1 MPHSGLPLRLIV
13 TPALLRASSGPASVP
28 YPGRR
33 RVASRLRAS
42 LAPRPASPQPQP
54 RLSPSLARLSPRPRA
69 FGLEQDITR
78 PACLWAREGVWATR
92 ITSAKPA
99 AAPHPAPPP
108 RLLLTDLTRQDL
120 PSCLIPACHRD
131 SLSPLPDSA
140 PHPAPPQHPPCL
152 ACHLARVCPVSWPA
166 SASPARPVSAPSPPC
181 HPSPPLH
188 FLVSM
193 LMHLYTAGALQASR
207 QPNIGRTSCVV
218 WLPSSK
224 LISLKG
230 EMRPPCVA
238 GAAPTGEEVRNE
250 TSTPCAIISRSAIL
264 VYAVL
269 RSGAQFYAAVRS
281 GAQFYAAVRSGCA
294 ANTQWVRSHCAVGA
308 QWVRSGAQPLRTI
321 T

>member
-1 MPHSGLPLRLIV
+1 MGARRGLGDSHHFSQAR
-13 TPALLRASSGPASVP
+13 RCASS
-28 YPGRR
+28 
-33 RVASRLRAS
+33 
-42 LAPRPASPQPQP
+42 
-54 RLSPSLARLSPRPRA
+54 
-69 FGLEQDITR
+69 
-78 PACLWAREGVWATR
+78 C
-92 ITSAKPA
+92 PA
-99 AAPHPAPPP
+99 AAPHPDEPDP
-108 RLLLTDLTRQDL
+108 

-152 ACHLARVCPVSWPA
+152 ACHLARVRPVSWPA

-188 FLVSM
+188 FLVSL

-230 EMRPPCVA
+230 KMQPPCVA

-281 GAQFYAAVRSGCA
+281 GAQWCAVGSGAQLCAAVRS
-294 ANTQWVRSHCAVGA
+294 QYAVG
-308 QWVRSGAQPLRTI
+308 V
-321 T
+321 

>member
-1 MPHSGLPLRLIV
+1 MKTAREHNTAGHFSSPYPPCIPTRLRLAI
-13 TPALLRASSGPASVP
+13 PA
-28 YPGRR
+28 
-33 RVASRLRAS
+33 RLR
-42 LAPRPASPQPQP
+42 
-54 RLSPSLARLSPRPRA
+54 
-69 FGLEQDITR
+69 
-78 PACLWAREGVWATR
+78 
-92 ITSAKPA
+92 
-99 AAPHPAPPP
+99 
-108 RLLLTDLTRQDL
+108 
-120 PSCLIPACHRD
+120 
-131 SLSPLPDSA
+131 
-140 PHPAPPQHPPCL
+140 
-152 ACHLARVCPVSWPA
+152 PVSRPA
-166 SASPARPVSAPSPPC
+166 SASPSLPISAPYPDPLRLAIPARRPP
-181 HPSPPLH
+181 PH
-188 FLVSM
+188 FLVSR

-269 RSGAQFYAAVRS
+269 RSGAQFYAAVRN
-281 GAQFYAAVRSGCA
+281 GAQWCAVLRSCAQWCA

>member
-1 MPHSGLPLRLIV
+1 MRKHASKWVLLRKTAGHPGPSLPRLRLAI
-13 TPALLRASSGPASVP
+13 PA
-28 YPGRR
+28 RR
-33 RVASRLRAS
+33 
-42 LAPRPASPQPQP
+42 
-54 RLSPSLARLSPRPRA
+54 
-69 FGLEQDITR
+69 
-78 PACLWAREGVWATR
+78 
-92 ITSAKPA
+92 
-99 AAPHPAPPP
+99 PPP
-108 RLLLTDLTRQDL
+108 
-120 PSCLIPACHRD
+120 
-131 SLSPLPDSA
+131 
-140 PHPAPPQHPPCL
+140 
-152 ACHLARVCPVSWPA
+152 
-166 SASPARPVSAPSPPC
+166 
-181 HPSPPLH
+181 H

-193 LMHLYTAGALQASR
+193 LMHLYTAGALLASR

-281 GAQFYAAVRSGCA
+281 GAQWCAVLRSCAQWCA